1 MTTENVVIYQDEDG
15 LVRVERRTKPA
26 TIVRAR
32 ERMAVVIDYGGRSFG
47 EIELDQTLANP
58 DFAEALLRV
67 LPNIAHSTDVA
78 DPQAL
83 VGVYQ
88 SSQGRKVTASG
99 LVRGALAARRQQ
111 IMSISPWA
119 IANGGANYARLELAE
134 LLHPLEEES
143 NLEVSID
150 GREMPQGYG
159 WEVSSDGLAVNV
171 WIPNAS
177 EIDRRLRYM
186 QSRYVIRWYE

>member
-171 WIPNAS
+171 WIPSAS

>member
-83 VGVYQ
+83 IGVYQ

-99 LVRGALAARRQQ
+99 LVRGALSARRQQ

-119 IANGGANYARLELAE
+119 IANGGANYARLELAG
-134 LLHPLEEES
+134 LLHLLEEDS

-171 WIPNAS
+171 WIPSAS

>member
-1 MTTENVVIYQDEDG
+1 MTTENIVIYQDEDG

-119 IANGGANYARLELAE
+119 IANGGANYARLELAG
-134 LLHPLEEES
+134 LLHPLEDES

-171 WIPNAS
+171 WIPSAS